1 MGQLTDVFIAGH
13 NDERPEFID
22 QILFY
27 FFEQDAQIVP
37 ILITRRS
44 AYYLSHQGK
53 TPYYRQTTSGIRP

>member
-1 MGQLTDVFIAGH
+1 MGKLPGAFIADH
-13 NDERPEFID
+13 NNELPGFID

-27 FFEQDAQIVP
+27 FFEQDSQIVP

-44 AYYLSHQGK
+44 VYYLSHQGT